1 MPLIEKLSLILR
13 LFPAI
18 LSVGCSS
25 STDSKSTPVDW
36 TVGRGSAA
44 CHEWQ
49 QAFCEL
55 ESKCGT
61 ASISTCASQ
70 VQTVSCTTDTAAAN
84 CATSIAAASC
94 SSFPSGC
101 NVTDIADTAA
111 AVQACTDYLTAG
123 CTHDA
128 NCGSS
133 TAVEVCVAN
142 LQTTLS
148 CSKAIG
154 VKLNYE
160 SCMTQIKSAD
170 CSSALP
176 AECKSLIY
184 VSS

>member
-1 MPLIEKLSLILR
+1 MSPMEKLNLILR
-13 LFPAI
+13 LLPAI
-18 LSVGCSS
+18 LSVACSS

-36 TVGRGSAA
+36 AVGRGSTA
-44 CHEWQ
+44 CQEWQ

-61 ASISTCASQ
+61 ASVSTCAGQ
-70 VQTVSCTTDTAAAN
+70 LQTVSCTTDTAAAN
-84 CATSIAAASC
+84 CASSIAAASC

-111 AVQACTDYLTAG
+111 AVQACADYLTAG

-128 NCGSS
+128 NCGST
-133 TAVEVCVAN
+133 TAVDTCVAN
-142 LQTTLS
+142 LQTSLS

-160 SCMTQIKSAD
+160 SCMTQIRSAG
-170 CSSALP
+170 CGSALP
-176 AECKSLIY
+176 AECTSLIY